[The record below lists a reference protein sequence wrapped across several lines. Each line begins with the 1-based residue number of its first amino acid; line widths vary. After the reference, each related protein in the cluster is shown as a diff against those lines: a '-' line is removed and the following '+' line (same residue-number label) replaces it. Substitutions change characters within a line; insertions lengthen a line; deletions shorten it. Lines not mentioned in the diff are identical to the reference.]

1 MVEPCLLPSDCDKI
15 MKLVGSCSSL
25 VAKFCSENVKK
36 SDELCRLLAM
46 AILIDTANF
55 SPNQTIDDIDREQYS
70 ELTNQ
75 LQDWD
80 KDSVYKKVKMAIKSN
95 LESFLNIED
104 SCLRVYSLCCIGTA
118 NLEYARKCLYE
129 IL

>member
-1 MVEPCLLPSDCDKI
+1 

-25 VAKFCSENVKK
+25 VAHYCSENIKK

-70 ELTNQ
+70 ELTNG
-75 LQDWD
+75 LQDWNGD
-80 KDSVYKKVKMAIKSN
+80 EVYKKVGDN
-95 LESFLNIED
+95 T
-104 SCLRVYSLCCIGTA
+104 VYLHLS
-118 NLEYARKCLYE
+118 
-129 IL
+129 

>member
-1 MVEPCLLPSDCDKI
+1 MVEPCLLPSNCDKI

-55 SPNQTIDDIDREQYS
+55 SPNQTIDDIDREQYG
-70 ELTNQ
+70 ELTNH

-80 KDSVYKKVKMAIKSN
+80 KDSIYKKVKNVRTRSKLQSSN
-95 LESFLNIED
+95 VKKNIYKKME
-104 SCLRVYSLCCIGTA
+104 
-118 NLEYARKCLYE
+118 NW
-129 IL
+129 

>member
-1 MVEPCLLPSDCDKI
+1 
-15 MKLVGSCSSL
+15 
-25 VAKFCSENVKK
+25 
-36 SDELCRLLAM
+36 M

-80 KDSVYKKVKMAIKSN
+80 KDSVYKKVKMAMKSN
-95 LESFLNIED
+95 LEF
-104 SCLRVYSLCCIGTA
+104 
-118 NLEYARKCLYE
+118 
-129 IL
+129 

>member
-1 MVEPCLLPSDCDKI
+1 
-15 MKLVGSCSSL
+15 
-25 VAKFCSENVKK
+25 
-36 SDELCRLLAM
+36 M

-80 KDSVYKKVKMAIKSN
+80 KDSVYKKVKNVRKVTNYVSKPWK
-95 LESFLNIED
+95 FFWKIED
-104 SCLRVYSLCCIGTA
+104 SFP
-118 NLEYARKCLYE
+118 
-129 IL
+129 

>member
-1 MVEPCLLPSDCDKI
+1 
-15 MKLVGSCSSL
+15 
-25 VAKFCSENVKK
+25 
-36 SDELCRLLAM
+36 M

-95 LESFLNIED
+95 
-104 SCLRVYSLCCIGTA
+104 
-118 NLEYARKCLYE
+118 YE
-129 IL
+129 CFSKK

>member
-1 MVEPCLLPSDCDKI
+1 

-25 VAKFCSENVKK
+25 VARFCSESVKK

-55 SPNQTIDDIDREQYS
+55 SPNQTIDDIDREQYA
-70 ELTNQ
+70 ELTTQ

-80 KDSVYKKVKMAIKSN
+80 KDSVYKKVQKSSIKTREKSV
-95 LESFLNIED
+95 
-104 SCLRVYSLCCIGTA
+104 LRQTSDHF
-118 NLEYARKCLYE
+118 
-129 IL
+129 

>member
-1 MVEPCLLPSDCDKI
+1 MVEPCLLPSNCDKI

-25 VAKFCSENVKK
+25 VASFCSENVKK

-55 SPNQTIDDIDREQYS
+55 SPNQTIDDIDRQQYA
-70 ELTNQ
+70 ELTNH

-80 KDSVYKKVKMAIKSN
+80 KDSEYKKVKIRHKHRPWKF
-95 LESFLNIED
+95 FLKIED
-104 SCLRVYSLCCIGTA
+104 FIVRGGNAENELFTV
-118 NLEYARKCLYE
+118 
-129 IL
+129 

>member
-1 MVEPCLLPSDCDKI
+1 
-15 MKLVGSCSSL
+15 
-25 VAKFCSENVKK
+25 
-36 SDELCRLLAM
+36 M

-95 LESFLNIED
+95 LGSF
-104 SCLRVYSLCCIGTA
+104 S
-118 NLEYARKCLYE
+118 KK
-129 IL
+129 

>member
-1 MVEPCLLPSDCDKI
+1 
-15 MKLVGSCSSL
+15 
-25 VAKFCSENVKK
+25 
-36 SDELCRLLAM
+36 M

-80 KDSVYKKVKMAIKSN
+80 KDSMYKKVKNVRKVKPWK
-95 LESFLNIED
+95 FFWKIED
-104 SCLRVYSLCCIGTA
+104 SFP
-118 NLEYARKCLYE
+118 
-129 IL
+129 

>member
-1 MVEPCLLPSDCDKI
+1 MDPWDHGLVTNERMVEPCLLPSNCDKI

-25 VAKFCSENVKK
+25 VASFCSENVKK

-55 SPNQTIDDIDREQYS
+55 SPNQTIDDIDRQQYG
-70 ELTNQ
+70 ELTNH

-80 KDSVYKKVKMAIKSN
+80 RDSVYKKVKIP
-95 LESFLNIED
+95 
-104 SCLRVYSLCCIGTA
+104 
-118 NLEYARKCLYE
+118 
-129 IL
+129 

>member
-80 KDSVYKKVKMAIKSN
+80 KDSVYKKVKMAIKPN
-95 LESFLNIED
+95 LDFFLKNRRFFPLESI
-104 SCLRVYSLCCIGTA
+104 V
-118 NLEYARKCLYE
+118 
-129 IL
+129 